1 MSIKSKL
8 VTAATALTVIAGV
21 GAAGTLTANAATPKC
36 GAACSDFYSR
46 AFGTAFVLGVPNR
59 AGHAGQPAI
68 LARANRASRG
78 EDFAVDTLGTVHDF
92 YQAGLLSRG
101 LNALYSGLSVY
112 EIDYTPGDSLSGV
125 CLGTAGL
132 PGAGTPV
139 TLEPCGVTAKTV
151 WIFAPEKTST
161 GTYYALISA
170 ATSRNFHHPYSLT
183 TLAPGVPLVTA
194 PLAAS
199 TTSSAF
205 AHQLW
210 NAEHGVL
217 PSSSAH

>member
-36 GAACSDFYSR
+36 GATCSDFYSR
-46 AFGTAFVLGVPNR
+46 AFGPALVLGVLNHSGRP
-59 AGHAGQPAI
+59 GQRAI
-68 LARANRASRG
+68 LARASRANPG
-78 EDFAVDTLGTVHDF
+78 EDFSVDALGTVRDF

-101 LNALYSGLSVY
+101 LNALYGGRFAY
-112 EIDYTPGDSLSGV
+112 EIEYSPGASSSDM
-125 CLGTAGL
+125 CLGTAGQ

-139 TLEPCGVTAKTV
+139 TLEPCGLNVKTV
-151 WIFAPEKTST
+151 WIFAPEKTGT

-183 TLAPGVPLVTA
+183 TLRPGFPLLTA

-199 TTSSAF
+199 TSPAL

-210 NAEHGVL
+210 SAERGVP
-217 PSSSAH
+217 PSSSAR